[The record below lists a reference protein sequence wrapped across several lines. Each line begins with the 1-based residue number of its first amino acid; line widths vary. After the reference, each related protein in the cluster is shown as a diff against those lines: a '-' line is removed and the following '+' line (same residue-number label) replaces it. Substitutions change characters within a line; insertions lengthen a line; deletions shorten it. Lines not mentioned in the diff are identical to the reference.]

1 MDYKYIEQLLARYW
15 ECETT
20 PQEESILRAF
30 FAQENVPANLAR
42 YKDLFVYEQK
52 QTILHL
58 DESFDEKVLASIEA
72 KDDKKENEVASAS
85 MKVVNVEH
93 ITLARRLR
101 PLYRAAASVAIITLL
116 GTSTQHWFTK
126 EDATANGTGWDY
138 NQSAYKDSYQDPQRA
153 YEASV
158 KTLELFKEGAQT
170 ALNDSASHSKTG
182 KQPAEK

>member
-30 FAQENVPANLAR
+30 FAQESVPANLAR

-52 QTILHL
+52 QTALHL

-72 KDDKKENEVASAS
+72 KDKKEKEVSPTS

-126 EDATANGTGWDY
+126 EDANANGIGWDY

-170 ALNDSASHSKTG
+170 ALNDSASQSKTD
-182 KQPAEK
+182 KQPAGK

>member
-30 FAQENVPANLAR
+30 FAQDNVPANLAR
-42 YKDLFVYEQK
+42 YKNLFVYEQK
-52 QTILHL
+52 QATLHL
-58 DESFDEKVLASIEA
+58 DENFDKKVLASIDA
-72 KDDKKENEVASAS
+72 KDNVNKNEHTSVS

-126 EDATANGTGWDY
+126 EDSNANGTGWDY

-170 ALNDSASHSKTG
+170 ALNDSASQLKTDKHPAG
-182 KQPAEK
+182 K

>member
-20 PQEESILRAF
+20 PQEESILKAF
-30 FAQENVPANLAR
+30 FAQENVPEHLAR

-52 QTILHL
+52 QTQIHL
-58 DESFDEKVLASIEA
+58 DERFDERVLAAID
-72 KDDKKENEVASAS
+72 KDYKQIGTAAAN
-85 MKVVNVEH
+85 KVVKVQH

-116 GTSTQHWFTK
+116 GTATQHWFTK
-126 EDATANGTGWDY
+126 GADNNAAGWDY
-138 NQSAYKDSYQDPQRA
+138 NQSAYKDSYQDPQKA

-158 KTLELFKEGAQT
+158 KTLEMFKEGAQT
-170 ALNDSASHSKTG
+170 AINDSASHADGHKM
-182 KQPAEK
+182 PAKK

>member
-20 PQEESILRAF
+20 PQEESILKAF
-30 FAQENVPANLAR
+30 FSQENVPADLVR

-52 QTILHL
+52 QTNIHL
-58 DESFDEKVLASIEA
+58 DERFDEKVLAAIEA
-72 KDDKKENEVASAS
+72 KDKDEDAGMK

-101 PLYRAAASVAIITLL
+101 PLYRAVASVAIITLL
-116 GTSTQHWFTK
+116 GTATQHWFTK
-126 EDATANGTGWDY
+126 EDNSANGVGWDY

-158 KTLELFKEGAQT
+158 KTLEMFKEGAQT
-170 ALNDSASHSKTG
+170 AINDSSSTTQSKVG
-182 KQPAEK
+182 KQSINK